1 MTLTKA
7 GVMLPEGKP
16 EPVTLINVTPGSP
29 ALGAVTGLKVIEMP
43 GEVEEV
49 SARTNGTSSKK
60 RRELETCLS
69 ERIG

>member
-16 EPVTLINVTPGSP
+16 EPVMLINVTPGSP
-29 ALGAVTGLKVIEMP
+29 AAGAVTGLKVIELP

-49 SARTNGTSSKK
+49 SARTNGTGSKK
-60 RRELETCLS
+60 RTQ
-69 ERIG
+69 